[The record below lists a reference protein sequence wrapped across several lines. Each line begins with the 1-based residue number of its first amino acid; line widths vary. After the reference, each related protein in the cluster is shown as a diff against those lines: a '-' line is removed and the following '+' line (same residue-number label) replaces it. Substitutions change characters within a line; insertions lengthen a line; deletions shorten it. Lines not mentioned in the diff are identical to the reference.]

1 MYIVR
6 AVNIENKTNDNL
18 RQSEKRKMQK
28 KHKVII

>member
-18 RQSEKRKMQK
+18 RQSEKK
-28 KHKVII
+28 KNVEKT